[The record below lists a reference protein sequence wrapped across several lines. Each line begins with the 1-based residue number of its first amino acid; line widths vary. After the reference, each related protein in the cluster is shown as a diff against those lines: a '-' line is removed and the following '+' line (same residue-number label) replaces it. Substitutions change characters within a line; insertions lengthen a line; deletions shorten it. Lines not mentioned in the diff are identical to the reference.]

1 MKRRQIQNGRDSP
14 FSKRREIGNEERER
28 EKKRIRR
35 IYIIFPLLIVQ
46 DLSLNTRVILNA
58 NVPAGSINRVRAIT
72 RNVSVQTVSL
82 QFRSG
87 SGNER

>member
-1 MKRRQIQNGRDSP
+1 MGGILLFQRGEKLETRR
-14 FSKRREIGNEERER
+14 ERER
-28 EKKRIRR
+28 KRIRR

-58 NVPAGSINRVRAIT
+58 NVPAGSINRAIT

>member
-1 MKRRQIQNGRDSP
+1 MGGILLFQRGEKLETR
-14 FSKRREIGNEERER
+14 RER
-28 EKKRIRR
+28 ERIRR

-87 SGNER
+87 NER

>member
-1 MKRRQIQNGRDSP
+1 MGGILLFQRGEKLEMR
-14 FSKRREIGNEERER
+14 RER
-28 EKKRIRR
+28 ERIRR

>member
-1 MKRRQIQNGRDSP
+1 MGGILLFQRGEKLETR
-14 FSKRREIGNEERER
+14 RER
-28 EKKRIRR
+28 ERIRR

-72 RNVSVQTVSL
+72 RNVNVQTVSL

>member
-1 MKRRQIQNGRDSP
+1 MGGILLFQRGEKLETR
-14 FSKRREIGNEERER
+14 RER
-28 EKKRIRR
+28 ERIRR

-58 NVPAGSINRVRAIT
+58 NVPAGSINRAIT

>member
-1 MKRRQIQNGRDSP
+1 MGGILLFQRGEKLETRR
-14 FSKRREIGNEERER
+14 ERER
-28 EKKRIRR
+28 KRIRR

-87 SGNER
+87 SRNER

>member
-1 MKRRQIQNGRDSP
+1 MGGILLFQRGEKLETR
-14 FSKRREIGNEERER
+14 RER
-28 EKKRIRR
+28 ERIRR

>member
-1 MKRRQIQNGRDSP
+1 MGGILLFQ
-14 FSKRREIGNEERER
+14 RREKLETRRERER
-28 EKKRIRR
+28 ERIRR

-82 QFRSG
+82 QFCSG

>member
-1 MKRRQIQNGRDSP
+1 MGGILLFQRGEKLETR
-14 FSKRREIGNEERER
+14 RER
-28 EKKRIRR
+28 ERIRR

-58 NVPAGSINRVRAIT
+58 NVPAGSINRVPAIT